1 MGPNLGPRVP
11 ISVLGFL
18 ASGTDGPLHCG
29 LRRTRTLNRN
39 QSSRA
44 ILPRTGTTRPE
55 GQRCRPHA
63 IEPKRRRDW
72 AEGAL
77 WGPVHPSY
85 IWRQMA
91 RCPHCFLLVPVIILD
106 SPGPSLLMLQGLS
119 SKFLDHVSSGC
130 VHAAVFALAAS
141 ETHAVHVIQTP
152 RQVAILGA
160 TGFDSRHPGPAP
172 QLRILFG
179 APLSLGA

>member
-1 MGPNLGPRVP
+1 MQFYLELGRPVQKAKAVGPTPSNPKE
-11 ISVLGFL
+11 GF
-18 ASGTDGPLHCG
+18 
-29 LRRTRTLNRN
+29 
-39 QSSRA
+39 
-44 ILPRTGTTRPE
+44 
-55 GQRCRPHA
+55 
-63 IEPKRRRDW
+63 RDW

-130 VHAAVFALAAS
+130 VHAAVFALAA
-141 ETHAVHVIQTP
+141 
-152 RQVAILGA
+152 
-160 TGFDSRHPGPAP
+160 
-172 QLRILFG
+172 
-179 APLSLGA
+179 